1 MFIDRARI
9 YVEAGNGGDG
19 MSSFRREKFVEKGG
33 PNGGNGGRG
42 GDVILVADKNL
53 NTLID
58 FRYKRKYVAK
68 RGGQGGT
75 KNCTGMRADN
85 VYVKVP
91 MGTLVRDDVTG
102 AVMADLTEDGQE
114 YIAAKGGR
122 GGKGNAC
129 YVTSTNRAPTFAEK
143 GEPGENRWL
152 KLELKLL
159 ADVGLVGYPSVGKS
173 SIIAQVSAA
182 RPEIAAYHFT
192 TLSPV
197 LGVVRIDEERSFV
210 LADIPGLI
218 EGAHEGVGLGHDF
231 LRHVERTKVLLHIV
245 DVAGVDGRD
254 PIEDFDKINN
264 ELAQYSERLARRKQ
278 LVVANKMDL
287 PEAQENFGRLKEYVE
302 AKGYEITKAS
312 AATGEGLRELMFQ
325 AYELLEAYVPEEDE
339 QELSRFDEIDP
350 DSYEIVVGNDTDYEV
365 RGKNIERLV
374 AMTNFDNDE
383 ALYRF
388 QLIWKRLGIDEALKE
403 KGVQEGETVRIRD
416 MVFEYKE
423 NQLYIITNLLFLARG
438 KMFNVPWV

>member
-9 YVEAGNGGDG
+9 YVEAGDGGDG

-42 GDVILVADKNL
+42 GNVILVADKNL

-58 FRYKRKYVAK
+58 FRYKRKYIAK

-75 KNCTGMRADN
+75 KNCTGMRADD
-85 VYVKVP
+85 VIVKVP
-91 MGTLVRDDVTG
+91 MGTLVRDDMTG
-102 AVMADLTEDGQE
+102 VVMADLTDDGQE
-114 YIAAKGGR
+114 YLAAKGGR

-143 GEPGENRWL
+143 GEPGENRWI

-192 TLSPV
+192 TLTPV
-197 LGVVRIDEERSFV
+197 LGVVRLDEERSFV

-218 EGAHEGVGLGHDF
+218 EGASEGVGLGHDF
-231 LRHVERTKVLLHIV
+231 LRHVERTKVLLHVI

-254 PIEDFDKINN
+254 PIEDFEKINH
-264 ELAQYSERLARRKQ
+264 ELKEYSERLARRKQ

-287 PEAQENFGRLKEYVE
+287 PEAEENFTRLKEYVE
-302 AKGYEITKAS
+302 AKGFEIFRAS
-312 AATGEGLRELMFQ
+312 AATGEGLRELMYK
-325 AYELLEAYVPEEDE
+325 AYDMMMNYEPEEDE
-339 QELSRFDEIDP
+339 EDLARLDEIDP
-350 DSYEIVVGNDTDYEV
+350 DSFEIVVGNDTDYEV

-388 QLIWKRLGIDEALKE
+388 QLIWKRLRIDEALKE
-403 KGVQEGETVRIRD
+403 YGCQEGETVRIRD
-416 MVFEYKE
+416 MVFEYKD
-423 NQLYIITNLLFLARG
+423 NQ
-438 KMFNVPWV
+438 

>member
-9 YVEAGNGGDG
+9 YVEAGDGGDG

-42 GDVILVADKNL
+42 GNVIMVADKNL

-58 FRYKRKYVAK
+58 FRYKRKYIAK

-75 KNCTGMRADN
+75 KNCTGVRGWDCI
-85 VYVKVP
+85 VKVP
-91 MGTLVRDDVTG
+91 MGTLVRDDATG
-102 AVMADLTEDGQE
+102 AIMADLTEDGQE
-114 YIAAKGGR
+114 YVIAKGGR

-143 GEPGENRWL
+143 GEPGENRWV

-192 TLSPV
+192 TLTPV
-197 LGVVRIDEERSFV
+197 LGVVRLDEERSFV

-218 EGAHEGVGLGHDF
+218 EGASEGVGLGHDF
-231 LRHVERTKVLLHIV
+231 LRHVDRTKVLLHVI

-254 PIEDFDKINN
+254 PIEDFEKINH
-264 ELAQYSERLARRKQ
+264 ELKQYSERLARRKQ
-278 LVVANKMDL
+278 VVVANKMDL
-287 PEAQENFGRLKEYVE
+287 PDAQENFERLKEYVE
-302 AKGYEITKAS
+302 AKGFEIFKAS
-312 AATGEGLRELMFQ
+312 AATGEGLRELMFK
-325 AYELLEAYVPEEDE
+325 AYEMMANYVPDE
-339 QELSRFDEIDP
+339 QEEELARLEEIDP
-350 DSYEIVVGNDTDYEV
+350 DSFEIVAGNDTDYEV
-365 RGKNIERLV
+365 RGHNIERLV

-423 NQLYIITNLLFLARG
+423 NN
-438 KMFNVPWV
+438 

>member
-1 MFIDRARI
+1 
-9 YVEAGNGGDG
+9 
-19 MSSFRREKFVEKGG
+19 
-33 PNGGNGGRG
+33 
-42 GDVILVADKNL
+42 
-53 NTLID
+53 
-58 FRYKRKYVAK
+58 
-68 RGGQGGT
+68 
-75 KNCTGMRADN
+75 
-85 VYVKVP
+85 

-114 YIAAKGGR
+114 YVAAKGGR

-197 LGVVRIDEERSFV
+197 LGVVRVDEERSFV

-254 PIEDFDKINN
+254 PIEDFDKINH

-278 LVVANKMDL
+278 MVVANKMDL
-287 PEAQENFGRLKEYVE
+287 PEAEENFERLKEYVE

-312 AATGEGLRELMFQ
+312 AATGEGLRELMFK

-339 QELSRFDEIDP
+339 KELSRFDEIDP
-350 DSYEIVVGNDTDYEV
+350 DSYEIVAGNDTDYEV

-416 MVFEYKE
+416 MVFEYKD
-423 NQLYIITNLLFLARG
+423 NA
-438 KMFNVPWV
+438 